1 MNCKEFQARIV
12 DLQELGSGE
21 RTDLE
26 HHAEKCSGCGVK
38 LEGYR
43 GLMAALRTLGAPL
56 HVGGE
61 RLTRFAMHRA
71 APTEP
76 DYDQVRLSGVEIQ
89 QIESHVSECPRC
101 RLAVDSIITQYHE
114 MDRFLAEAGVPPLSI
129 NRPSLWVLVRDGL
142 ERALSRAKNVFI
154 FPPSYPA
161 GVALGVLL
169 GIIVVWMS
177 PWLRDPYHELTLVE
191 ATETN
196 FLTRDT
202 GSALADGI
210 SLMNEGRYSEAI
222 ALLEPISDGESSDE
236 LDDRLRNY
244 AHYLSGLAWVY
255 EARTEV
261 FGRVLAYSET
271 RLDRAITHLERVT
284 ASSQNGRVLED
295 AYWLLGKAHLMKQDP
310 DRAIEA
316 LTEVEHI
323 EGRRAGEARQLIE
336 AIGQIDID
344 DDDINRG

>member
-12 DLQELGSGE
+12 DLQELVSGE

-26 HHAEKCSGCGVK
+26 HHAETCSGCEAK

-61 RLTRFAMHRA
+61 RLTRFALYRA
-71 APTEP
+71 APSEP
-76 DYDQVRLSGVEIQ
+76 DYDQVRLSAVEIQ

-101 RLAVDSIITQYHE
+101 RLAVDAIITQYQE
-114 MDRFLAEAGVPPLSI
+114 MDRFLAEAGIPPLSI
-129 NRPSLWVLVRDGL
+129 TPVPSNRPSLWVLVRDGL
-142 ERALSRAKNVFI
+142 ERALSRAKNAFI

-161 GVALGVLL
+161 GVAFGVLL
-169 GIIVVWMS
+169 AIVVMWMS
-177 PWLRDPYHELTLVE
+177 PWLRDPYHQLTLVE
-191 ATETN
+191 STEIN

-222 ALLEPISDGESSDE
+222 TLLEPISDGES
-236 LDDRLRNY
+236 DDRLRNY

-261 FGRVLAYSET
+261 FGRVLAYSST
-271 RLDRAITHLERVT
+271 RLDRAIAHLERVT
-284 ASSQNGRVLED
+284 ASSDNGRVLED

-310 DRAIEA
+310 ERAIEA
-316 LTEVEHI
+316 FTEVEHI
-323 EGRRAGEARQLIE
+323 EGRRAAEARQLVDVI
-336 AIGQIDID
+336 AQAGIH
-344 DDDINRG
+344 

>member
-12 DLQELGSGE
+12 DLQELVSGE

-26 HHAEKCSGCGVK
+26 RHAEMCPGCGAK

-56 HVGGE
+56 HIDGE
-61 RLTRFAMHRA
+61 RLTRFAIHRA

-76 DYDQVRLSGVEIQ
+76 DYDQARLSGVEIQ

-114 MDRFLAEAGVPPLSI
+114 MDRFLAEAGVPPVSI
-129 NRPSLWVLVRDGL
+129 DRASLWVLVRGGL

-169 GIIVVWMS
+169 VIVVMWTS
-177 PWLRDPYHELTLVE
+177 PWLRDPYHQLTFVE
-191 ATETN
+191 ATETS
-196 FLTRDT
+196 FLTRDA

-222 ALLEPISDGESSDE
+222 TLLEPFSDGES
-236 LDDRLRNY
+236 DDRLRNY
-244 AHYLSGLAWVY
+244 AHYISGLAWVY

-261 FGRVLAYSET
+261 FGRVLVYSES
-271 RLDRAITHLERVT
+271 RLDRAIEHLETVT
-284 ASSQNGRVLED
+284 ESSQNGRVLED
-295 AYWLLGKAHLMKQDP
+295 AYWLLGKAHLMKQDA
-310 DRAIEA
+310 DRALEA
-316 LTEVEHI
+316 FTEVEQL
-323 EGRRAGEARQLIE
+323 EGRRAVEARQLIQ
-336 AIGQIDID
+336 AIEEIG
-344 DDDINRG
+344 

>member
-26 HHAEKCSGCGVK
+26 RHAENCPGCGAK
-38 LEGYR
+38 LEGHR

-61 RLTRFAMHRA
+61 RLTRFAIYRA

-76 DYDQVRLSGVEIQ
+76 DYDQARLSGEEIQ
-89 QIESHVSECPRC
+89 QIESHVRECPRC

-114 MDRFLAEAGVPPLSI
+114 MDRFLAEAGIPPLELPPLPI
-129 NRPSLWVLVRDGL
+129 APSFGVLVRDGL
-142 ERALSRAKNVFI
+142 DRALSRAKNVLI

-161 GVALGVLL
+161 GVALGVLF
-169 GIIVVWMS
+169 GIVVMWTS
-177 PWLRDPYHELTLVE
+177 PWLRDPYHQLTFVE
-191 ATETN
+191 ATQTS
-196 FLTRDT
+196 FLTRDA
-202 GSALADGI
+202 GSALTDGI

-222 ALLEPISDGESSDE
+222 TLLEPFSDGESAE
-236 LDDRLRNY
+236 FDDRLRNY

-261 FGRVLAYSET
+261 LGRVLAYSES
-271 RLDRAITHLERVT
+271 RLDRAITHLRTVT
-284 ASSQNGRVLED
+284 ESSQNGRVLED
-295 AYWLLGKAHLMKQDP
+295 AYWLLGKAHLMKQDA

-316 LTEVEHI
+316 LTAVEHI
-323 EGRRAGEARQLIE
+323 EGRRAVAARQLIE
-336 AIGQIDID
+336 AIAEV
-344 DDDINRG
+344 DINGG

>member
-26 HHAEKCSGCGVK
+26 RHAETCPGCGAK

-61 RLTRFAMHRA
+61 RLTRFALYRA

-76 DYDQVRLSGVEIQ
+76 DYDQARLSGEEIQ

-101 RLAVDSIITQYHE
+101 RLAVDAIITQYRE
-114 MDRFLAEAGVPPLSI
+114 MDRYKAEAGVPSLPI
-129 NRPSLWVLVRDGL
+129 DRPSSSVWVRDGL
-142 ERALSRAKNVFI
+142 DRALSRAKHVFV
-154 FPPSYPA
+154 FPTSYPA

-169 GIIVVWMS
+169 GIVVMWMS
-177 PWLRDPYHELTLVE
+177 PWLRYPYHQLTLVE
-191 ATETN
+191 STEIN

-210 SLMNEGRYSEAI
+210 SLMNEGHYSEAI
-222 ALLEPISDGESSDE
+222 TLLEPISDGES
-236 LDDRLRNY
+236 DDRLRNY

-271 RLDRAITHLERVT
+271 RLDRAITHLELVT
-284 ASSQNGRVLED
+284 ASSDNGRVLED

-316 LTEVEHI
+316 FTEVEHI
-323 EGRRAGEARQLIE
+323 EGRRAAEARQLIDVI
-336 AIGQIDID
+336 ADVDID
-344 DDDINRG
+344 